1 MSIFDVLNTGSLGS
15 VLETLSGQARSAA
28 RTMETSTPGG
38 LGGLLGAGA
47 LGAVLGNFA
56 SGDLLK
62 NVALAGAGAVA
73 WNFYRKWAAGQQQAE
88 ALAEN
93 RPAAGALPAG
103 DPTAELVM
111 RSMVYAA
118 RADGT
123 IDASERQR
131 MNKVLET
138 MLGTQDGGVI
148 LERLETETIDPAK
161 IAAQT
166 RTPEQAEDVYR
177 LSCSVI
183 DVDHF
188 MERGYLDAL
197 AQSLGI
203 SNARKGELEAEASQA
218 RAALQQAIPQNC

>member
-1 MSIFDVLNTGSLGS
+1 MSIFDVLNTDSLGS
-15 VLETLSGQARSAA
+15 VLETLTGQAKSAA
-28 RTMETSTPGG
+28 RDLGNSTPGG

-47 LGAVLGNFA
+47 LGAVLGNLG
-56 SGDLLK
+56 SGNLLR

-73 WNFYRKWAAGQQQAE
+73 WNFYRKWAAGQQAEAQAE
-88 ALAEN
+88 ESGW
-93 RPAAGALPAG
+93 PAALEGP
-103 DPTAELVM
+103 DPTAELVI

-118 RADGT
+118 RADGN
-123 IDASERQR
+123 IDAAERQR
-131 MNKVLET
+131 MEKILQT
-138 MLGTQDGGVI
+138 MLGNQDAGVL
-148 LERLETETIDPAK
+148 LERIQAETIDPAK

-166 RTPEQAEDVYR
+166 RSPEQAEDVYR

-203 SNARKGELEAEASQA
+203 GAARKGELEAEANQA
-218 RAALQQAIPQNC
+218 RAALQTAIQQSC

>member
-1 MSIFDVLNTGSLGS
+1 MSIFDVLNTDSFGSA
-15 VLETLSGQARSAA
+15 LEMLTGQARSAA
-28 RTMETSTPGG
+28 RSMENATPGG

-73 WNFYRKWAAGQQQAE
+73 WNFYKKWAAGQQAAPAQDTAE
-88 ALAEN
+88 
-93 RPAAGALPAG
+93 PAAITAA

-118 RADGT
+118 RADGN
-123 IDASERQR
+123 IDATERER
-131 MNKVLET
+131 MTKVLQT
-138 MLGTQDGGVI
+138 MLGNQDVSAM
-148 LERLETETIDPAK
+148 LEQIQSETIDPAK

-183 DVDHF
+183 DIDHF
-188 MERGYLDAL
+188 MERGYLDTL
-197 AQSLGI
+197 ARSLGI
-203 SNARKGELEAEASQA
+203 SDARKASLEGEASQA
-218 RAALQQAIPQNC
+218 RAALRGAIGRDC

>member
-28 RTMETSTPGG
+28 RTMENTTPGG

-73 WNFYRKWAAGQQQAE
+73 WNFYRKWAAGQQAQAP
-88 ALAEN
+88 AEDR
-93 RPAAGALPAG
+93 RPAGALQAA

-118 RADGT
+118 RADGN

-166 RTPEQAEDVYR
+166 STPEQAEDVYR

-203 SNARKGELEAEASQA
+203 GNARKGELEAEASQA

>member
-1 MSIFDVLNTGSLGS
+1 MSIFDILNTGSLGS
-15 VLETLSGQARSAA
+15 VLETLGGQARSAA

-47 LGAVLGNFA
+47 LGAVLGKYA

-73 WNFYRKWAAGQQQAE
+73 WNFYRKWAAGQQQGE
-88 ALAEN
+88 APAGE
-93 RPAAGALPAG
+93 RRAAGALPAA

-118 RADGT
+118 RADGA
-123 IDASERQR
+123 IDATERQR

-138 MLGTQDGGVI
+138 MLGTQDGGAV
-148 LERLETETIDPAK
+148 LESLETETIDPAK

-166 RTPEQAEDVYR
+166 RSPEQAEDVYR

-203 SNARKGELEAEASQA
+203 GNARKGELEAEASQA
-218 RAALQQAIPQNC
+218 RAALQQAAQQSC

>member
-28 RTMETSTPGG
+28 RTMENTTPGG

-73 WNFYRKWAAGQQQAE
+73 WNFYRKWAAGQQEQAPTE
-88 ALAEN
+88 ER
-93 RPAAGALPAG
+93 RPAGALPAA

-111 RSMVYAA
+111 RSMIYAA

-131 MNKVLET
+131 MDKVLET
-138 MLGTQDGGVI
+138 MLGGQDVGAT
-148 LERLETETIDPAK
+148 LDALQNETIDPAK

-203 SNARKGELEAEASQA
+203 GNARKGELEAEASQA
-218 RAALQQAIPQNC
+218 RAALRQAIQQNC

>member
-1 MSIFDVLNTGSLGS
+1 MSIFDVLNTDSLGS
-15 VLETLSGQARSAA
+15 ALEMITGQARSAA
-28 RTMETSTPGG
+28 RNLEGATPGG

-73 WNFYRKWAAGQQQAE
+73 WNFYRKWAAGQQQGEEMAE
-88 ALAEN
+88 A
-93 RPAAGALPAG
+93 RPTAGALPSG

-118 RADGT
+118 RADGA
-123 IDASERQR
+123 IDATERQR

-138 MLGTQDGGVI
+138 MLGSQDGGA
-148 LERLETETIDPAK
+148 LLGRLETETIDPAK

-203 SNARKGELEAEASQA
+203 GNARKGELEAEASQA
-218 RAALQQAIPQNC
+218 RAALRQAIQQSC

>member
-28 RTMETSTPGG
+28 RTMENTTPGG

-73 WNFYRKWAAGQQQAE
+73 WNFYRKWAAGQQEQAS
-88 ALAEN
+88 AEER
-93 RPAAGALPAG
+93 RPAGALPAA

-111 RSMVYAA
+111 RSMMYAA

-131 MNKVLET
+131 MNKVIET
-138 MLGTQDGGVI
+138 MLGGQDVGAT
-148 LERLETETIDPAK
+148 LDALQTETIDPAK

-203 SNARKGELEAEASQA
+203 GNARKGELEAEASQA
-218 RAALQQAIPQNC
+218 RAALRQAIQQNC

>member
-1 MSIFDVLNTGSLGS
+1 MSIFDVLNTDSLGS
-15 VLETLSGQARSAA
+15 VLETLTGQARSAA
-28 RTMETSTPGG
+28 RNMERTTPGG

-73 WNFYRKWAAGQQQAE
+73 WNFYRKWAAGQQEQAP
-88 ALAEN
+88 AEER
-93 RPAAGALPAG
+93 RPAGALPSG

-111 RSMVYAA
+111 RSMIYAA
-118 RADGT
+118 RADGA

-131 MNKVLET
+131 IDKILET
-138 MLGTQDGGVI
+138 MLGGQDAGAV
-148 LERLETETIDPAK
+148 LARLQTETIDPAK

-203 SNARKGELEAEASQA
+203 GNARKGELEAEASQA
-218 RAALQQAIPQNC
+218 RAALRQAVQQSC

>member
-1 MSIFDVLNTGSLGS
+1 MSIFDVLNTDSFGSA
-15 VLETLSGQARSAA
+15 LEMLTGQARSAA
-28 RTMETSTPGG
+28 RSMESATPGG

-73 WNFYRKWAAGQQQAE
+73 WNFYKKWAAGQQAAPEQDTVETA
-88 ALAEN
+88 AI
-93 RPAAGALPAG
+93 PAT

-118 RADGT
+118 RADGN
-123 IDASERQR
+123 IDATERER
-131 MNKVLET
+131 MTKVLQT
-138 MLGTQDGGVI
+138 MLGNQDASAM
-148 LERLETETIDPAK
+148 LDRLQSETIDPSK

-183 DVDHF
+183 DIDHF
-188 MERGYLDAL
+188 MERGYLDTL
-197 AQSLGI
+197 ARSLGI
-203 SNARKGELEAEASQA
+203 SDARKTSLESEASQA
-218 RAALQQAIPQNC
+218 RAALRGAIARDC

>member
-28 RTMETSTPGG
+28 RTMENTTPGG

-73 WNFYRKWAAGQQQAE
+73 WNFYRKWAAGQQEQAS
-88 ALAEN
+88 AEER
-93 RPAAGALPAG
+93 RPAGALPAA

-111 RSMVYAA
+111 RSMIYAA

-123 IDASERQR
+123 IDAAERQR
-131 MNKVLET
+131 MDKVLET
-138 MLGTQDGGVI
+138 MLGGQDVGAT
-148 LERLETETIDPAK
+148 LDALQNETIDPAK

-188 MERGYLDAL
+188 MERGYLDTL

-203 SNARKGELEAEASQA
+203 GNARKGELEAEATQA
-218 RAALQQAIPQNC
+218 RAALRQAIQQNC

>member
-28 RTMETSTPGG
+28 RTMENTTPGG

-73 WNFYRKWAAGQQQAE
+73 WNFYRKWAAAQQEQAPVGE
-88 ALAEN
+88 DRATA
-93 RPAAGALPAG
+93 ALPSG

-111 RSMVYAA
+111 RSMIYAA
-118 RADGT
+118 RADGN
-123 IDASERQR
+123 IDAAERQR
-131 MNKVLET
+131 IDKVLQT
-138 MLGTQDGGVI
+138 MLGDQDASAV
-148 LERLETETIDPAK
+148 LARVQNETIDPAK

-203 SNARKGELEAEASQA
+203 GNVRKGELEAEASQA
-218 RAALQQAIPQNC
+218 RAALRQAIQQNC

>member
-1 MSIFDVLNTGSLGS
+1 MSIFDVLNTDSFGS
-15 VLETLSGQARSAA
+15 VLETLTGQARSAA
-28 RTMETSTPGG
+28 RNLESATPGG

-73 WNFYRKWAAGQQQAE
+73 WNFYRKWAAGQQGAPAEERAEQA
-88 ALAEN
+88 AI
-93 RPAAGALPAG
+93 PAN

-111 RSMVYAA
+111 RAMVYAA

-123 IDASERQR
+123 IDATERQR
-131 MNKVLET
+131 INKVLQS
-138 MLGTQDGGVI
+138 MLGAQDASAI
-148 LERLETETIDPAK
+148 LDRLQSETLDPMK

-166 RTPEQAEDVYR
+166 RTPEQGEAVYS
-177 LSCSVI
+177 LSCSVSDI
-183 DVDHF
+183 DHF

-203 SNARKGELEAEASQA
+203 SNSRK
-218 RAALQQAIPQNC
+218 

>member
-1 MSIFDVLNTGSLGS
+1 MSIFDVLNTDSFGSA
-15 VLETLSGQARSAA
+15 LEILTGQAKSAA
-28 RTMETSTPGG
+28 RDLGNSTPGG

-73 WNFYRKWAAGQQQAE
+73 WNFYRKWAAGQQAEAQAE
-88 ALAEN
+88 ERGRGAGVD
-93 RPAAGALPAG
+93 AA

-111 RSMVYAA
+111 RAMVYAA
-118 RADGT
+118 RADGN
-123 IDASERQR
+123 IDATERQR
-131 MNKVLET
+131 MQKVLQT
-138 MLGTQDGGVI
+138 MLGNQDAGVV
-148 LERLETETIDPAK
+148 LERIQSETIDPAK

-183 DVDHF
+183 DIDHF

-203 SNARKGELEAEASQA
+203 GAGRKGELEAEAAQA
-218 RAALQQAIPQNC
+218 RAALRTAIQQSC